1 MKSIKRNNIIKS
13 ILFFLA
19 ASLFFTWGVFTVK
32 SKIFPY
38 KQLQPIQNSLTFQY
52 ITPLN
57 KRQQIS
63 SGITEVLGQIDVTN
77 ALVFITYGQS
87 NSVNHGQIG
96 YEVMS
101 NVFMVNQGRIFKYQ
115 DPALG
120 GTGGQGSVWGMV
132 GDKLIKEL
140 NYEAVYFT
148 MTGWGGRSIEE
159 LTHKHYFNYFI
170 NELKLTKNKLGRVD
184 GILIHQGES
193 NHTDSYGHQDYYE
206 TFQKLVEKIKKEGE
220 EDIPIYLS
228 QTSLCADSK
237 SDPILLQKQE
247 QLIKDIEVVLRGPN
261 TDTLSE
267 SKYRLPDMCHFSTMG
282 FEKFSDLWVE
292 SIKKGREAPG
302 Y

>member
-77 ALVFITYGQS
+77 SLVFITYGQS

-206 TFQKLVEKIKKEGE
+206 TFQKLVEKIKKE
-220 EDIPIYLS
+220 PIKL
-228 QTSLCADSK
+228 
-237 SDPILLQKQE
+237 
-247 QLIKDIEVVLRGPN
+247 
-261 TDTLSE
+261 
-267 SKYRLPDMCHFSTMG
+267 F
-282 FEKFSDLWVE
+282 
-292 SIKKGREAPG
+292 
-302 Y
+302 